1 MDTDASNDSSI
12 DCKSPS
18 IVESVQNTSFK
29 VLAPKKSRQQYEMIY
44 NQFMNWRET
53 RDIKSSF
60 SENILMT
67 YFGELSKKIKPTS
80 LWTQYSMLRNTL
92 SRHHDVD
99 ISEYLRLKALLK
111 RKSMGYKPKRTKTLT
126 SMEIDKFLSEAPD
139 EKYLF
144 TKVALVIGIN
154 GACSRQELY
163 QLKVDDIEDLG
174 SAALIKIP
182 DIRTNKRRMFT
193 ITGEFYEIYKKYAT
207 LRPSNAYERRFFLNY
222 QNGKCTVQPVGI
234 NKFGNI
240 PKQIAGYLHLKDP
253 ELYTGHC
260 FRRTSATI
268 FYDPGRNY
276 RNLRGRIHV
285 DESLNKIEIANN
297 MLQAVNDSPPSP
309 MPSPTQGPF
318 PSETVP
324 EETKFEQHTLSHTIN
339 ASSLTHPITFTNCHN
354 NTITINFTSDV
365 KK

>member
-1 MDTDASNDSSI
+1 
-12 DCKSPS
+12 
-18 IVESVQNTSFK
+18 
-29 VLAPKKSRQQYEMIY
+29 
-44 NQFMNWRET
+44 MNWCET
-53 RDIKSSF
+53 RGIKSSF

-67 YFGELSKKIKPTS
+67 YFGELSKKKKPTS
-80 LWTQYSMLRNTL
+80 LWTQYSMLRSTL
-92 SRHHDVD
+92 SVHHDVD
-99 ISEYLRLKALLK
+99 ISKYLRLKALLK
-111 RKSMGYKPKRTKTLT
+111 RKSLGYKPKRSKTLT
-126 SMEIDKFLSEAPD
+126 SLEINRFLNEAPD

-154 GACSRQELY
+154 GACSRQELCK
-163 QLKVDDIEDLG
+163 LKINDVEDLG

-182 DIRTNKRRMFT
+182 DARTKKTRMFT

-240 PKQIAGYLHLKDP
+240 PKQIAGYLHLKNP

-268 FYDPGRNY
+268 LVDTSG
-276 RNLRGRIHV
+276 NLRTLKGRIQI

-297 MLQAVNDSPPSP
+297 MLQVVNDSPPSP
-309 MPSPTQGPF
+309 VTTPPQDTSPP
-318 PSETVP
+318 ETFP

-339 ASSLTHPITFTNCHN
+339 ASSLKHPISFTNCHSN
-354 NTITINFTSDV
+354 HITINFYNV
-365 KK
+365 GKK